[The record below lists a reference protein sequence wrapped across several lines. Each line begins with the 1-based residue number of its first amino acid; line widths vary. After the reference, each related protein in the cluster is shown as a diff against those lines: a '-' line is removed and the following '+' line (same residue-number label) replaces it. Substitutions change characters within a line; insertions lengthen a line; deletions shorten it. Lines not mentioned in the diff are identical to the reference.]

1 MKVVEFDRYGPQ
13 SVLEY
18 RERPAPEVGT
28 NELLVRNFAAA
39 INPKDAYVR
48 EGRFRALTG
57 TKFPMRLGW
66 DFAGVVEKVGPAVHQ
81 FRCGDRVFGSIRSW
95 RGGAYAEYVCAK
107 QWEMALLPDSISYV
121 TGAAIPIAGLTA
133 LQALQDIG
141 GIRPGDQVC
150 INGGSGGVGTFA
162 IQIAR
167 ELGAH
172 VTAICSDNN
181 LERCQNFGAEKVLD
195 YKKERIEDSTNQF
208 KIFFDV
214 HGNKCLDQVQ
224 HLLDSNGVYISTI
237 PSETIF
243 KDQLKTLL
251 APKRSRLMVVKSRT
265 ADLADLATYVLQGA
279 VKSFVEKEFDFD
291 EIATAHKEIESMHTR
306 GKLVLKIAKD
316 Q

>member
-1 MKVVEFDRYGPQ
+1 MKVVEFDRYGPP

-18 RERPAPEVGT
+18 RERPIPEVSA
-28 NELLVRNFAAA
+28 NEVLVRNLAAS
-39 INPKDAYVR
+39 INPKDAFVR
-48 EGRFRALTG
+48 EGKFRALTG
-57 TKFPMRLGW
+57 NKFPMRLGW

-81 FRCGDRVFGSIRSW
+81 FRKGDRVFGSIRSW
-95 RGGAYAEYVCAK
+95 RAGAYAEYVCAK
-107 QWEMALLPDSISYV
+107 QWEMALLPDSISFV
-121 TGAAIPIAGLTA
+121 AGAAMPIAGLTA

-141 GIRPGDQVC
+141 GIRPGDQIC

-172 VTAICSDNN
+172 VTAICSHSNI
-181 LERCQNFGAEKVLD
+181 ERCHSLGAEKVLD
-195 YKKERIEDSTNQF
+195 YGRDRIEDSTNQF

-224 HLLDSNGVYISTI
+224 HLLNNDGVYISTV

-243 KDQLKTLL
+243 KDQLRTLL
-251 APKRSRLMVVKSRT
+251 SPKRSRLMVVKSRT
-265 ADLADLATYVLQGA
+265 ADLADLATYVVQGA

-291 EIATAHKEIESMHTR
+291 DIAAAHTEIESMHTR
-306 GKLVLKIAKD
+306 GKLVLKINQD